1 MKIFAANDNNV
12 VALFESHDFLDSS
25 VKFEHKTS
33 TDSYP
38 SSTESK
44 FSTSL
49 SSCSVTS
56 LLPRF
61 LSLLL

>member
-1 MKIFAANDNNV
+1 VKIFAANDNNV
-12 VALFESHDFLDSS
+12 VALYDCHDFLDSS

-38 SSTESK
+38 LSTESK

-49 SSCSVTS
+49 SSCSVPS

-61 LSLLL
+61 LSFLL